1 VNKLL
6 SIILAFL
13 IFSLSIRD
21 LFTYSYFVINQDF
34 IVENFCI
41 NKDKPQ
47 LMCNGS
53 CYLNKNL
60 KDNQDTTDKIPNPL
74 KEKKSTIEYLVI
86 ENLLWKTE
94 IKIDYHS
101 PILEKENFFSYN
113 YLSEIFHPPKLF

>member
-1 VNKLL
+1 MNKLL

-60 KDNQDTTDKIPNPL
+60 KDNQDTTDKIPNPI
-74 KEKKSTIEYLVI
+74 KEKKSTIEYLGI

-94 IKIDYHS
+94 IKIDDHS

-113 YLSEIFHPPKLF
+113 YLSEIFHPPKLV